1 MPLYVP
7 NDDAIGNH
15 LEPYGYEGWYEGWP
29 EMQEDEDG
37 YILGPEWDEEDE
49 ND

>member
-15 LEPYGYEGWYEGWP
+15 LEPYGYEGWP
-29 EMQEDEDG
+29 ELQADEDG

-49 ND
+49 NE

>member
-15 LEPYGYEGWYEGWP
+15 LETYGYEGWP
-29 EMQEDEDG
+29 ERQEEN
-37 YILGPEWDEEDE
+37 EWDMPEQDRAEREFDY
-49 ND
+49 D

>member
-1 MPLYVP
+1 MLYKP

-15 LEPYGYEGWYEGWP
+15 LELFGYEGWP
-29 EMQEDEDG
+29 ELQDRDPWEEIPSVDEHEDRD
-37 YILGPEWDEEDE
+37 

>member
-15 LEPYGYEGWYEGWP
+15 FEVFGYEGWP
-29 EMQEDEDG
+29 DLQEDEDG